1 MKLIK
6 PSYEIIE
13 NYEVNG
19 DKLAITKKELED
31 KFKEYRKLG
40 YGNYNIDTYGCTRYH
55 AMADVFMYLL
65 ELFEEN

>member
-19 DKLAITKKELED
+19 DKLTITKKKSWKTSL
-31 KFKEYRKLG
+31 R
-40 YGNYNIDTYGCTRYH
+40 NIENLD
-55 AMADVFMYLL
+55 MAITI
-65 ELFEEN
+65 

>member
-19 DKLAITKKELED
+19 DKLAITKK
-31 KFKEYRKLG
+31 RVG
-40 YGNYNIDTYGCTRYH
+40 RQ
-55 AMADVFMYLL
+55 V
-65 ELFEEN
+65 